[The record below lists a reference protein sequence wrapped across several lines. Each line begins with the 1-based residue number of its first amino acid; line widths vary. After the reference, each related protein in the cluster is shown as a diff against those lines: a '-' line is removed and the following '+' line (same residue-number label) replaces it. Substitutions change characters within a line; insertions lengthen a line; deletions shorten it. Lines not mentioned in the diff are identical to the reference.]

1 MSNVEKI
8 KTLIENSMYLVYAI
22 LSKVFEGRK

>member
-1 MSNVEKI
+1 MTSFDKI
-8 KTLIENSMYLVYAI
+8 KTLVENSLYLVYAI

>member
-1 MSNVEKI
+1 MSNFEKI
-8 KTLIENSMYLVYAI
+8 KTLVENSLYLVYAI

>member
-1 MSNVEKI
+1 MSNFDKI
-8 KTLIENSMYLVYAI
+8 KTLVENSLYLVYAI